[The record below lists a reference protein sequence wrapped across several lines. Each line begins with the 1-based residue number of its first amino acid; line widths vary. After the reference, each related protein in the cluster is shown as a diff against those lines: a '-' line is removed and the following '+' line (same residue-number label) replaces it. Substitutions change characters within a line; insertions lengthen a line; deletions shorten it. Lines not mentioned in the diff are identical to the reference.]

1 MVWRWRNSADL
12 VRSSKDHQEGAIWAV
27 HLSLCGL
34 SVIFS
39 DSPVVVQALNKDEVD
54 CISFDKAKMTLE
66 YRQVA
71 LSNEKSDELPKT
83 GAIQND
89 AEHVAKEAMDTR
101 TMVHAATRTAATF
114 PEGVDELVEMEEISE
129 ESNNKRKWLFGFQ
142 EVEGRKHRM
151 VRAVGR

>member
-27 HLSLCGL
+27 HLSLCKLCGL

-71 LSNEKSDELPKT
+71 WSNEKSDELPKT

-89 AEHVAKEAMDTR
+89 A
-101 TMVHAATRTAATF
+101 RTAATF
-114 PEGVDELVEMEEISE
+114 HCGVEELVEMDEVSE